1 MYTCRVY
8 FYGDKDLVRMRTQ
21 FEKSPRAEKIVK
33 RTKLKIGI
41 TNCDVQIVK
50 KELKGKLGWNR

>member
-1 MYTCRVY
+1 
-8 FYGDKDLVRMRTQ
+8 MRTQ